1 MSTIGTVPR
10 TICMQMTIVQY
21 EQNVQYMFRA
31 RGITTKW
38 RTLTEGNDG
47 RAGSYRAIE
56 EVRGKAM
63 ENGEGV
69 EVEKQREW
77 EIQKGGRR

>member
-1 MSTIGTVPR
+1 
-10 TICMQMTIVQY
+10 
-21 EQNVQYMFRA
+21 MFRA

-47 RAGSYRAIE
+47 RAGSYGAIE

-63 ENGEGV
+63 ENGGGGSRETERMGDREG
-69 EVEKQREW
+69 
-77 EIQKGGRR
+77 G

>member
-1 MSTIGTVPR
+1 
-10 TICMQMTIVQY
+10 MTIVQY
-21 EQNVQYMFRA
+21 EQNVQYIFRA

-47 RAGSYRAIE
+47 RAGSYGAIE